1 MSEDPVQKRPSVVS
15 IRAVVFDYGEVLCHP
30 PTTQDMERMAA
41 VLGIPTEI
49 FRVLYSDRGRYD
61 RGDVTAAEYWS
72 KVASGAGVRVNDKTL
87 EQLRDWD
94 VQMWSSIDESM
105 LDWIGE
111 LRSLGLKTAILSNM
125 HSDMVAHVRRD
136 FKWLSNFDCLVLSSE
151 IHLIKPEPA
160 IYQHCLR
167 CLGVAPQEVL
177 FLDDRGAN
185 VRGAQAAGWNAIR
198 VHSRTQLI
206 QELEALPFTPLP
218 RASTQC
224 VAWLRLAA
232 SRCQKS

>member
-1 MSEDPVQKRPSVVS
+1 MSENPAQKRPSLVN
-15 IRAVVFDYGEVLCHP
+15 IRAVVCDYGEVLCHP
-30 PTTQDMERMAA
+30 PTTRDMQQMADA
-41 VLGIPTEI
+41 LGIPTEI

-105 LDWIGE
+105 LDWIGA
-111 LRSLGLKTAILSNM
+111 LRSLGLRTAILSNM

-151 IHLIKPEPA
+151 IQLIKPEPA
-160 IYQHCLR
+160 IYQHCLN
-167 CLGVAPQEVL
+167 CLDVAPQEVL
-177 FLDDRGAN
+177 FLDDRETN
-185 VRGAQAAGWNAIR
+185 VRGAQTAGWNAIW
-198 VHSRTQLI
+198 VQSRTRLI
-206 QELEALPFTPLP
+206 HELEALPFAPLP
-218 RASTQC
+218 RSSTQC
-224 VAWLRLAA
+224 VAEPAE
-232 SRCQKS
+232 